1 MKVLIIRFSSL
12 GDVILTSS
20 VFLPLKEAGIEIDL
34 LTLKPWGEIF
44 KNDSRLSKVVE
55 VEKKEVKT
63 LQGLKKLA
71 KKLNENR
78 YDYIFD
84 LHNNLRSRILSLFLE
99 ARVFRYK
106 KSSLLRRLMLIF
118 KPFKSKW
125 LFVPQLYAETFKKIG
140 IEIKNPRPSIPLS
153 QQEVSKI
160 FPLIP
165 QKPFIVI
172 APGAKWEGKRYPV
185 KKFAEISRLLNK
197 KGFSVAVV
205 GGKEDYHLGEKISEN
220 SNAVNLCGKLTLRE
234 SLAVI
239 SQAKGAISNDSA
251 VVHMARAVK
260 TPVAVIFG
268 PTHPAFGFA
277 PAPDE
282 GIVITKNLPCS
293 PCSLHGKT
301 ECKRK
306 ECFNITPEVVV
317 ENLMKIVKP

>member
-1 MKVLIIRFSSL
+1 MKILIIRFSSL

-20 VFLPLKEAGIEIDL
+20 VFSPLKEVGIEVDL

-44 KNDSRLSKVVE
+44 KNDNRLSRVIE
-55 VEKKEVKT
+55 VGKEEVKT
-63 LQGLKKLA
+63 LKGLKRLA
-71 KKLNENR
+71 EKLNENQ

-84 LHNNLRSRILSLFLE
+84 LHNTLRSRALSFYLK
-99 ARVFRYK
+99 AKVFRYK
-106 KSSLLRRLMLIF
+106 KSSLLRRLMLVF

-125 LFVPQLYAETFKKIG
+125 LFVPELYAKPFRKIG
-140 IEIKNPRPSIPLS
+140 IEIKNPRPFIPLS
-153 QQEVSKI
+153 RQEISKI
-160 FPLIP
+160 SHLIP
-165 QKPFIVI
+165 PKPFIAI

-185 KKFAEISRLLNK
+185 KNFIEISKLLNK
-197 KGFSVAVV
+197 KGFNVAVV
-205 GGKEDYHLGEKISEN
+205 GGKEDYPLGKEISEN
-220 SNAVNLCGKLTLRE
+220 STAVNLCGKLTLKE

-239 SQAKGAISNDSA
+239 SQAKGVISNDSA

-301 ECKRK
+301 KCKERK
-306 ECFNITPEVVV
+306 CFDINPKEVV
-317 ENLMKIVKP
+317 ENFLKITE